1 MQTYTSE
8 EMMTDPKT
16 EKAFY
21 IDVKFHKYGTYTI
34 YARNRQHAIEQYE
47 DGSWEDYYEE
57 YDCYDEKV
65 VDIKEEDATIQL
77 SLEGVL

>member
-1 MQTYTSE
+1 MF
-8 EMMTDPKT
+8 DVKT

-21 IDVKFHKYGTYTI
+21 IDVKFHKYATYTI
-34 YARNRQHAIEQYE
+34 HARNRQHAIEQYE
-47 DGSWEDYYEE
+47 DGSWEDYEEE

>member
-21 IDVKFHKYGTYTI
+21 IDVKFHKYGTYTV
-34 YARNRQHAIEQYE
+34 YARNLEHAIEKYE
-47 DGSWEDYYEE
+47 DCEWSDYEEE
-57 YDCYDEKV
+57 YDCYDEKI
-65 VDIKEEDATIQL
+65 VDSREENATIQL

>member
-1 MQTYTSE
+1 MESN
-8 EMMTDPKT
+8 MFDVKT

-57 YDCYDEKV
+57 YDGYDEKI

>member
-1 MQTYTSE
+1 MELS
-8 EMMTDPKT
+8 MFDVKT

-47 DGSWEDYYEE
+47 DGSWEDYDEE

>member
-8 EMMTDPKT
+8 QKMTDAKT

-21 IDVKFHKYGTYTI
+21 IDVKFHKYATYTI
-34 YARNRQHAIEQYE
+34 YARSRQHAIEQYE